1 MLTSS
6 FGENMDNK
14 TKLRQQ
20 ARAMRKSLGPSERSE
35 KSKAI
40 CEKLLGIIENRK
52 AKNIFAY
59 IAVGS
64 EASLHSL
71 IEALEKSENEY
82 IISFPGAM
90 ENGEM
95 KALMPFSK
103 FDFKLSSHGINAPE
117 EKRSIVIKA
126 EELDIVLVP
135 LLLFD
140 ADKNRLGQGGGYY
153 DRYLPKAKSALKIGV
168 AFEAQR
174 YAKLPREPHD
184 FPLDIIVTED
194 KLWL

>member
-1 MLTSS
+1 
-6 FGENMDNK
+6 MDNK

-20 ARAMRKSLGPSERSE
+20 ARAMRKSLSPSERSE
-35 KSKAI
+35 KSKAV
-40 CEKLLGIIENRK
+40 CAKLLEIIEENM

-59 IAVGS
+59 IATGS
-64 EASLHSL
+64 EVSLENL
-71 IEALEKSENEY
+71 VKTLEKSEGKY
-82 IISFPGAM
+82 SVSFPGAM

-95 KALMPFSK
+95 KALKPLSES
-103 FDFKLSSHGINAPE
+103 DFKLSAHGIKAPAE
-117 EKRSIVIKA
+117 ERSTVVKP
-126 EELDIVLVP
+126 EELDIILVP

>member
-1 MLTSS
+1 
-6 FGENMDNK
+6 MDNK

-35 KSKAI
+35 KSKAV
-40 CEKLLGIIENRK
+40 CAKLLEIIEGNE

-64 EASLHSL
+64 EVSLENL
-71 IEALEKSENEY
+71 VKTLEKSEGKY
-82 IISFPGAM
+82 SVSFPGAM
-90 ENGEM
+90 KNGEM
-95 KALMPFSK
+95 KALRPLSES
-103 FDFKLSSHGINAPE
+103 DFKLSAHGIKAPAE
-117 EKRSIVIKA
+117 ERSTAVKP
-126 EELDIVLVP
+126 EELDIILVP

-174 YAKLPREPHD
+174 YAKLPHEPHD